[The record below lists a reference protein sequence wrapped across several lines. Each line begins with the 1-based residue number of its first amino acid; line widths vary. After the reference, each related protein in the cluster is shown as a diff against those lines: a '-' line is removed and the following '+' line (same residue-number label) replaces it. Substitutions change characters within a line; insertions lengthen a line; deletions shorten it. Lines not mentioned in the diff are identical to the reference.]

1 MNAIFTFDHGQ
12 KTLNKAIG
20 VEEAYLDDLHD
31 QINNDLKNLMFD
43 EKKNFREDF
52 STSKMV
58 ELLVNE
64 YSYSQLVI
72 MAAFFL
78 KEKLDG
84 AAKRFSEEIKAKVK
98 TIAVDIDDVP
108 EEIRNFLER
117 LARDIEKHDE
127 EEDE

>member
-1 MNAIFTFDHGQ
+1 MSTIFTFDHGQ

-31 QINNDLKNLMFD
+31 QIKNDLKNLMFD
-43 EKKNFREDF
+43 EDKNFREEF
-52 STSKMV
+52 STSRII
-58 ELLVNE
+58 ELLANE

-78 KEKLDG
+78 KEKVNDAERRL
-84 AAKRFSEEIKAKVK
+84 SEETKANVK
-98 TIAVDIDDVP
+98 AIAVNIDDVP
-108 EEIRNFLER
+108 EEIRNFLEK

-127 EEDE
+127 ENE